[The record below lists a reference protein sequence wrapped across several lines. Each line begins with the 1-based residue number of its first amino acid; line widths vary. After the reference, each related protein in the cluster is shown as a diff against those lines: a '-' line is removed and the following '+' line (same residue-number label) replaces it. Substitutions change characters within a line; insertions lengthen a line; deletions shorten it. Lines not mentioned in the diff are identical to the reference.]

1 MRDPGDGGNA
11 HRDNLGGLSPWLG
24 GHGRAACGRHHS
36 RARKRPGEGGPNG
49 LEEQS
54 PEFLPV
60 DVQSHGGCSLSWLVC
75 LRWLLM
81 VVGRFCWWV
90 CFPSRAGY
98 WEKRP
103 FFRGWLWRSSPARV
117 SPAYLVRL
125 TSHLLE
131 VFRVRG
137 P

>member
-1 MRDPGDGGNA
+1 
-11 HRDNLGGLSPWLG
+11 
-24 GHGRAACGRHHS
+24 
-36 RARKRPGEGGPNG
+36 
-49 LEEQS
+49 
-54 PEFLPV
+54 
-60 DVQSHGGCSLSWLVC
+60 
-75 LRWLLM
+75 M

-98 WEKRP
+98 WENRP

-117 SPAYLVRL
+117 SPVYLVRL
-125 TSHLLE
+125 TSRLLE